1 MTRIF
6 SYVGCLIF
14 PYMPQSGKWVF
25 LGATYLPFFLART
38 RTCPRLSSAA
48 TTMDLSLKLE
58 GTHVLITGGAGQIG
72 RITVNVFLAAGA
84 KVTSLDIAASPPL
97 PELAT
102 NDNFFETQTD
112 ISSQQSV
119 ETAWNQAVAK
129 FGLVETCVALAAL
142 DLSVLP
148 HFTTAADL
156 PIEQFRRTLEVN
168 VLGTFAIAQQW
179 LRGLRDRK
187 ASPIQKKLR
196 NVSLIIIGSESGHWG
211 ERGNADYGTSKA
223 AVQYGLLQS
232 LRQDAPR
239 IFEGARVNA
248 VAPGPVDTPR
258 FPEECALNPDQYYE
272 DCVATTALGKPVEME
287 QVARAVLFLASDAFS
302 GNVHGQIV
310 NVDCGKVGKLL
321 YTRERA
327 DAR

>member
-1 MTRIF
+1 
-6 SYVGCLIF
+6 
-14 PYMPQSGKWVF
+14 
-25 LGATYLPFFLART
+25 
-38 RTCPRLSSAA
+38 
-48 TTMDLSLKLE
+48 MDLSLHLE
-58 GTHVLITGGAGQIG
+58 GTHVLLTGGAGHIG
-72 RITVNVFLAAGA
+72 RITINAFLSAGA
-84 KVTSLDIAASPPL
+84 KVTSLDIAPPPPP

-102 NDNFFETQTD
+102 NDNFLGLQTD
-112 ISSQQSV
+112 ISTQESV
-119 ETAWNQAVAK
+119 ETVWKQAVAK
-129 FGLVETCVALAAL
+129 FGPVETCVALAAL

-156 PIEQFRRTLEVN
+156 PLEQFRRTLEVN
-168 VLGTFAIAQQW
+168 VLGTFSIAQQW

-187 ASPIQKKLR
+187 SSPIQKKLH

-239 IFEGARVNA
+239 IFEGARVNS
-248 VAPGPVDTPR
+248 VAPGPVNTPR
-258 FPEECALNPDQYYE
+258 FPKECALNPDQFYE

-287 QVARAVLFLASDAFS
+287 QVAKAILFLASDAFS
-302 GNVHGQIV
+302 GNVHGQII
-310 NVDCGKVGKLL
+310 NVDSGKVGKLL
-321 YTRERA
+321 YTREKA